1 MKSRPSPSLGVLAV
15 LTVVYFA
22 AGKLGLS
29 LAIVNSSTSP
39 VWPATGIALA
49 ALLVLGYRAWPAI
62 FLGAFLVNV
71 TNTGHVP
78 TSIAIG
84 FGNAAEALAGAF
96 LVDRFARGR
105 HAFERARDIFKF
117 TLLAAL
123 ASTTIS
129 ATVGVT
135 SLVLG
140 GFAAAADFGAVWTTW
155 WLGDAA
161 GALVVAPALLL
172 WSSWL
177 RTAWKK
183 RQIAEGVVLALAL
196 VLVAGFVFGGLS
208 PSATKNYP
216 LEFLCLPLLVWAAFR
231 FSPREAATASLLI
244 AAIATWGTLSGLGPF
259 TRSTPNESLLLLQ
272 AFLGVI
278 TITTTALAAVVAERR
293 RVQESL
299 SLLESAVDNAVE
311 GILILKPDG
320 NRGMPRITFVNG
332 GFTRITGLVPRAVL
346 GETLSVLP
354 VVEDDLEAA
363 AALRRALYVGENFHR
378 DGMRMRRADGTER
391 TLELQLMAVPEGSP
405 RPSHW
410 IGILRDVTERVAHV
424 AALEQQAL
432 YDFLTG
438 LPNRMLLRDRLE
450 QAIRNAGREN
460 SPLALFVMDLDRFKE
475 INDTF
480 GHQFGDL
487 LLKEFGQR
495 LRGVLRTADTVARLG
510 GDEFAVLLPAAGNAA
525 GAAVMAEKI
534 LEALERPFVIEG
546 QSLEVSASIGIA
558 LCPQDGD
565 DWTTLLRCADVAMYA
580 AKQSSEGYVVY
591 SASDDTYGESGFTL
605 MRELRA
611 GVDGKQL
618 HLDYQPQVR
627 MRDGRIGTVE
637 ALVRWRHPRRGV
649 LLPGQFLP
657 AAERTGTIKSV
668 CEWALQKALEDCRG
682 WNDAGF
688 PLHVAVNV
696 SGRNLRDPLLIEKI
710 SRLLGSSR
718 LSPASLKLEIE
729 EGSVLSDPHG
739 AVVAMHRIQAAGVQL
754 SIDDFGASGALL
766 MSLRRLPVDEIKL
779 AGAFVRDMVRDA
791 RDAAIVRCT
800 IDLGHS
806 LGRRV
811 VAQDVQ
817 DAAAWQ
823 MLAEFGCDD
832 AQGPYVGAAMA
843 QPDLTRW
850 LAQPARDES

>member
-1 MKSRPSPSLGVLAV
+1 MKPRPSPSLAILAV
-15 LTVVYFA
+15 LTVVYLA

-29 LAIVNSSTSP
+29 LAFENSSASP

-49 ALLVLGYRAWPAI
+49 ALLVFGYRAWPAV

-71 TNTGHVP
+71 TNTGNVP

-96 LVDRFARGR
+96 LVNRFAGGR
-105 HAFERARDIFKF
+105 HAFDRARDIFKF
-117 TLLAAL
+117 TFLAAL
-123 ASTTIS
+123 AATTVS

-135 SLVLG
+135 SLSMG
-140 GFAAAADFGAVWTTW
+140 GFAAWRDFGSIWLTW

-161 GALVVAPALLL
+161 GALVAAPALLL
-172 WSSWL
+172 WSAP
-177 RTAWKK
+177 RIPWKK
-183 RQIAEGVVLALAL
+183 GRLAEGLLL
-196 VLVAGFVFGGLS
+196 LLCLGLVAGFVFGGLS

-231 FSPREAATASLLI
+231 FGQREAATASVVI
-244 AAIATWGTLSGLGPF
+244 AAIAIWGTLSGLGPF
-259 TRSTPNESLLLLQ
+259 TRNTPNESLLLLQ
-272 AFLGVI
+272 AFLAVVAV
-278 TITTTALAAVVAERR
+278 TTTALAAVVAERR

-299 SLLESAVDNAVE
+299 SLLESAVDNARE
-311 GILILKPDG
+311 GIVILTPDG
-320 NRGMPRITFVNG
+320 GKGMPRITFVNE
-332 GFTRITGLVPRAVL
+332 GFGRITGLAPRDVI
-346 GETLSVLP
+346 GETLAVLP
-354 VVEDDLEAA
+354 LTDDDLEVS
-363 AALRRALYVGENFHR
+363 AALRRALYAGERFQR
-378 DGMRMRRADGTER
+378 DGMRARRADGSECVF
-391 TLELQLMAVPEGSP
+391 ELQLTPAPEGAP
-405 RPSHW
+405 RPTHW
-410 IGILRDVTERVAHV
+410 IGILRDVTERVAHLE
-424 AALEQQAL
+424 ALERQAL

-450 QAIRNAGREN
+450 QAIRTAGREN
-460 SPLALFVMDLDRFKE
+460 APLALFVMDLDRFKE

-495 LRGVLRTADTVARLG
+495 LRTVLRTADTVARLG
-510 GDEFAVLLPAAGNAA
+510 GDEFAVLLPAAGNEA

-534 LEALERPFVIEG
+534 LAALERPFVIEG
-546 QSLEVSASIGIA
+546 QSIEVSASIGIA

-591 SASDDTYGESGFTL
+591 SADADTYGESGFTL

-627 MRDGRIGTVE
+627 MRDGRIGAVE

-657 AAERTGTIKSV
+657 AAERTGTIKPV
-668 CEWALQKALEDCRG
+668 CEWALERALADCRG

-739 AVVAMHRIQAAGVQL
+739 AVVAMNRIQAAGVGL
-754 SIDDFGASGALL
+754 AIDDFGGSGSLL
-766 MSLRRLPVDEIKL
+766 TSLKRLPVDEIKL

-811 VAQDVQ
+811 VAQDVE
-817 DAAAWQ
+817 DEASWQ
-823 MLAEFGCDD
+823 MLAEFGCDE
-832 AQGPYVGAAMA
+832 AQGSYVGPAMA
-843 QPDLTRW
+843 RPELTRW
-850 LAQPARDES
+850 LERPTGPRP